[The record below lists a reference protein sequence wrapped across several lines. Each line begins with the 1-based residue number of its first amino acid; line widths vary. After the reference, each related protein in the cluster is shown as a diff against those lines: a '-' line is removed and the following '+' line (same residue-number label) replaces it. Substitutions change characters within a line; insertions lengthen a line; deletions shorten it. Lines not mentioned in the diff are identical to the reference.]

1 MDFEN
6 AAQDFFVA
14 KSVPADKQVLLILP
28 GIKDIRI
35 RDWITADCARISS
48 LPFTDFIKEL
58 RLNYLQNDWEDQ
70 IRNKILTSTLAG
82 SHKSFWNWSQQLLSL
97 NCLLRNTP
105 SALDDTALCNHPDAH
120 LDNELKEKV
129 KHSDA
134 RNDKVFKTWVAAVRT
149 LDEARTTENKRHLDL
164 IEGALQC
171 QAKRQATDANA
182 LRGPSHRGNANA
194 TSSSS
199 TTNTNPNRLAPL
211 TEGERSLLNEHDGC
225 MKCRRFYIGHRSHDC
240 TLGFPTLKGYKTL
253 TIADALAAKKSKA
266 TSAKPAKPVSATI
279 VAVDSSDEEI
289 SAAAAVLPDLSGAYT
304 SDSEEDADVSHRD
317 VSAPLRAK
325 HLFWNCQIHGLID
338 DFPVK
343 IKALIDNGA
352 HLVLICPEL
361 VAELGL
367 KKYRLREPEIV
378 DVALKNDNT
387 NYMRTLRLCQTLIHF
402 LRLSMDLA

>member
-1 MDFEN
+1 MSTLAIVEPTSGKALVLTAGDLTPAVAMDFEN

-14 KSVPADKQVLLILP
+14 KSVPADKQVSLILP

-35 RDWITADCARISS
+35 RDWITADRTRISS

-70 IRNKILTSTLAG
+70 IRNEILTSTLAG
-82 SHKSFWNWSQQLLSL
+82 SRKSFWNWSQQLLSL

-105 SALDDTALCNHPDAH
+105 SALNDTALRNHLDAH
-120 LDNELKEKV
+120 LDNELKQKV

-134 RNDKVFKTWVAAVRT
+134 RNDKVFKTWVATVRT

-171 QAKRQATDANA
+171 QATDANA
-182 LRGPSHRGNANA
+182 LCGPSRHGNANA
-194 TSSSS
+194 MSSSS

-225 MKCRRFYIGHRSHDC
+225 MKCHRFYIGHRSHDC
-240 TLGFPTLKGYKTL
+240 TLGFPAPKGYKTL
-253 TIADALAAKKSKA
+253 TIVDALAAKKSKA

-289 SAAAAVLPDLSGAYT
+289 SAAAAVLLTYQAHT
-304 SDSEEDADVSHRD
+304 LLI
-317 VSAPLRAK
+317 LRRM
-325 HLFWNCQIHGLID
+325 LMS
-338 DFPVK
+338 PV
-343 IKALIDNGA
+343 
-352 HLVLICPEL
+352 E
-361 VAELGL
+361 
-367 KKYRLREPEIV
+367 
-378 DVALKNDNT
+378 
-387 NYMRTLRLCQTLIHF
+387 M
-402 LRLSMDLA
+402 